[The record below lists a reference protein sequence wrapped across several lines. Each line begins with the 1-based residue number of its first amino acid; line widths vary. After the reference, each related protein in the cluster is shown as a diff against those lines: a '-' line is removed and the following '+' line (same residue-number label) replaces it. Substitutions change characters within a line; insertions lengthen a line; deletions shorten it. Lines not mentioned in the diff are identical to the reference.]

1 MVKKAGRVIDVQT
14 SSIRVLHPQSL
25 SQPTLH
31 PHHPLG
37 FSLCSLCRF
46 LLCFMAHVL
55 IGFLHG
61 RENSV
66 IPATIVVA
74 SEPEGAQ
81 LAFVRLL
88 EGGTLEAT
96 FADEVAVGD
105 LLRWGFAVELGQ
117 LLIQAV
123 EGSAWAA
130 STSCNTDSTA

>member
-1 MVKKAGRVIDVQT
+1 
-14 SSIRVLHPQSL
+14 
-25 SQPTLH
+25 
-31 PHHPLG
+31 
-37 FSLCSLCRF
+37 
-46 LLCFMAHVL
+46 MAHVL

-105 LLRWGFAVELGQ
+105 LLRWGFTVELGQ